1 MPKIEKINIDG
12 EKLRELLKERTGKTM
27 TQISKELDIG
37 YSYFTLCLG
46 TYDLITVKTA
56 QKIWDAYAIKPEEY
70 TRDGAPVG
78 LIGCENHDDLVDRIF
93 EPVQTEEP
101 TKAEEKTEEPEEPVQ
116 NETPE
121 EPEQNEE
128 PTKAEVQI
136 EEPTK
141 AEEQTEEP
149 IQNELTDYAH
159 ELARAVLLFL
169 PEENEGE
176 LVHDMLDRAK
186 DTMRRYALDVLKEV

>member
-37 YSYFTLCLG
+37 YQYFTLCLG

-70 TRDGAPVG
+70 TRNGAPVG
-78 LIGCENHDDLVDRIF
+78 LIGCENHDDMVDRIF

-101 TKAEEKTEEPEEPVQ
+101 TKAE
-116 NETPE
+116 
-121 EPEQNEE
+121 
-128 PTKAEVQI
+128 VQI

-141 AEEQTEEP
+141 VEKQTEEP
-149 IQNELTDYAH
+149 VQNELTDYAH

-186 DTMRRYALDVLKEV
+186 DAMRRYALDVLKEV